1 MLEIVCQIA
10 DLVRLIMQ
18 SEENSHKLGFC
29 GAHQNW
35 QNVSTLGQ
43 KAIKSAALAHLAYRS
58 GLIKIHIW
66 IIAGGLEINVENH
79 NAQKED

>member
-1 MLEIVCQIA
+1 
-10 DLVRLIMQ
+10 MQ

-66 IIAGGLEINVENH
+66 IIAGGLEKKTYKSQRTKGRLIPH
-79 NAQKED
+79 